1 MTINNEQL
9 RRDNDILKIDNT
21 RLRTNNDA
29 MKNENMQLKVEI
41 GKQRDQ
47 IGQLRTEVD
56 MIKADNSNQLKTEN
70 DDLSRCTGVT
80 KPQPIPRAK
89 QQPKVSQ

>member
-1 MTINNEQL
+1 
-9 RRDNDILKIDNT
+9 
-21 RLRTNNDA
+21 

-47 IGQLRTEVD
+47 VGQLRTEVD

-89 QQPKVSQ
+89 QQPKVSQQSGIAQLQKLFT

>member
-9 RRDNDILKIDNT
+9 RRESDILKIDNT
-21 RLRTNNDA
+21 RLRTNNDVI
-29 MKNENMQLKVEI
+29 KIENMQLKAKI
-41 GKQRDQ
+41 DKQRDQ

-56 MIKADNSNQLKTEN
+56 MIKADNNNQLKIEH
-70 DDLSRCTGVT
+70 DDLSRCAGTT
-80 KPQPIPRAK
+80 KPQPLPRAR

>member
-21 RLRTNNDA
+21 QLRTNNDA

-56 MIKADNSNQLKTEN
+56 MIKADNNNQFKTEN
-70 DDLSRCTGVT
+70 DDLSRCTVIT
-80 KPQPIPRAK
+80 KPQPLPRAK